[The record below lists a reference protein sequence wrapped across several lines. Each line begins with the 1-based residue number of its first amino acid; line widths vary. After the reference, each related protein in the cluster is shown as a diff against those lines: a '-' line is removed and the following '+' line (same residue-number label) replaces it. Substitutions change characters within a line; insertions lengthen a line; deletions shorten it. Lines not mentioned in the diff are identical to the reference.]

1 MLFLNFLQGKDFD
14 RGLVIL
20 SNLVKDEEHLIYKS
34 INDDSLALISELLIS
49 SVIDIINNNVF
60 S

>member
-1 MLFLNFLQGKDFD
+1 MLVLNLIQGKDFE
-14 RGLVIL
+14 RALVIL
-20 SNLVKDEEHLIYKS
+20 SNMVKDEEYLIYRS

>member
-1 MLFLNFLQGKDFD
+1 MNFFQGNDFD
-14 RGLVIL
+14 RALVIL
-20 SNLVKDEEHLIYKS
+20 HNIVKSDEHLIYKS